1 MFGGAHRFPATE
13 PRGGQARPGL
23 VGAGEGDDRPLPF
36 FAGIW
41 VPQWTSVRRLKE
53 GEIAADKPN
62 ALVASIQPK
71 AMPAIQTE
79 PGELEAWMS
88 APWSVAKE
96 LHRPLSDGLPRIV
109 GH

>member
-1 MFGGAHRFPATE
+1 MVLTAFRQPSHVEGKHVPGSFALG
-13 PRGGQARPGL
+13 RGMTARS
-23 VGAGEGDDRPLPF
+23 PF